1 MKFTRGKSGAAWLVL
16 MGVVSLSLPGCSD
29 PIVSSE
35 IAHPGGSQAQP
46 ASTSQPDVK
55 PVPVAVNATTP
66 GAARDGR
73 DTAVQP
79 GEPAVAVD
87 PARPREF
94 PVEGADGALRITF
107 DDLDL
112 MKLINMDPVTPDCV
126 EKMPAWLKGLA
137 GKKVRIRGFMKPV
150 SVTEGLPAFPFVRST
165 DMCCFGPKGKVYH
178 MIDVTLK
185 AGLTTDY
192 IELKPFDVE
201 GSFRIELAELD
212 GLIFF
217 IYHIDDAAI
226 VRS

>member
-1 MKFTRGKSGAAWLVL
+1 MTGTHGKSGVAWLVL
-16 MGVVSLSLPGCSD
+16 MGAICAPLIGCSD
-29 PIVSSE
+29 SIVSSGV
-35 IAHPGGSQAQP
+35 AHSGSPSAQQS
-46 ASTSQPDVK
+46 AASQPE
-55 PVPVAVNATTP
+55 PPSATPAVTDA
-66 GAARDGR
+66 AADDARD
-73 DTAVQP
+73 T
-79 GEPAVAVD
+79 PAQAGDPAGAVD
-87 PARPREF
+87 RARPREF
-94 PVEGADGALRITF
+94 PIEGTEGALRISF

-112 MKLINMDPVTPDCV
+112 LKLINMDPVTSDCV
-126 EKMPAWLKGLA
+126 EKMPAWLKELA

-185 AGLTTDY
+185 PGLTTDY

-217 IYHIDDAAI
+217 IYHIDNAAI